1 MHLQNVKQHILQAV
15 VCRHAGTSCSRE
27 RGLMLM
33 WFLKTSHLRSLGEL
47 TVNNLFYCFKRCLP
61 FQARNTVAE
70 VCMYQVS
77 NGGGGF
83 IVFLI
88 LHEGVILPHGGNAHF

>member
-1 MHLQNVKQHILQAV
+1 MLI
-15 VCRHAGTSCSRE
+15 
-27 RGLMLM
+27 GL
-33 WFLKTSHLRSLGEL
+33 LKTNHFRSLGEL
-47 TVNNLFYCFKRCLP
+47 TVNSLFDCFKRCPP

-77 NGGGGF
+77 NGGDL

-88 LHEGVILPHGGNAHF
+88 LHEGAVMPHGGNAYF